1 MEWLS
6 AILSIVLALAVL
18 VVLIGGFHNRLAGQA
33 PKGIGW
39 QFIRFIVLSIS
50 LPIIGLLALNDALS
64 GAAAA
69 LIGGAMG
76 YAFGKKD
83 EKDEKNEKDEK
94 DK

>member
-6 AILSIVLALAVL
+6 PVLSIMLAAAVL
-18 VVLIGGFHNRLAGQA
+18 VALVGGFRNRLAHT
-33 PKGIGW
+33 PPRGIGW

-83 EKDEKNEKDEK
+83 EKDKKDGKDE
-94 DK
+94 

>member
-1 MEWLS
+1 MFWESGPFWLS
-6 AILSIVLALAVL
+6 ALLASSVPIVLFLGL
-18 VVLIGGFHNRLAGQA
+18 KNRTSLGR
-33 PKGIGW
+33 GIGW
-39 QFIRFIVLSIS
+39 QFIRFSVLSIS
-50 LPIIGLLALNDALS
+50 IPIIGLLALNDALS

-83 EKDEKNEKDEK
+83 EKDKKDERDEK

>member
-6 AILSIVLALAVL
+6 PILSIALALSVL
-18 VVLIGGFHNRLAGQA
+18 VVLIGGFHNRLAGRE

-64 GAAAA
+64 GEVAT
-69 LIGGAMG
+69 LIAGAMG

-83 EKDEKNEKDEK
+83 D
-94 DK
+94 

>member
-6 AILSIVLALAVL
+6 PILSIVLALSVL
-18 VVLIGGFHNRLAGQA
+18 VVLIGGFHNRLAGQE

-64 GAAAA
+64 GEVAT
-69 LIGGAMG
+69 LIAGAMG

-83 EKDEKNEKDEK
+83 D
-94 DK
+94 

>member
-6 AILSIVLALAVL
+6 PALSIVLALSIL
-18 VVLIGGFHNRLAGQA
+18 VVLIGGFHNRLASKE

-64 GAAAA
+64 GEVAT
-69 LIGGAMG
+69 LIAGAMG

-83 EKDEKNEKDEK
+83 D
-94 DK
+94 

>member
-18 VVLIGGFHNRLAGQA
+18 VALIGGFHNRLADQK

-64 GAAAA
+64 GEAAA

-76 YAFGKKD
+76 YAFGRKE
-83 EKDEKNEKDEK
+83 EKEEK

>member
-6 AILSIVLALAVL
+6 ATLSVLLALAVL
-18 VVLIGGFHNRLAGQA
+18 VALVGGFHNRLKHEK

-39 QFIRFIVLSIS
+39 QFIRFTVLSIS
-50 LPIIGLLALNDALS
+50 LPIIALLALNDALS
-64 GAAAA
+64 SAAAA

-83 EKDEKNEKDEK
+83 EGDE
-94 DK
+94 